1 MLIWSAHNRVVFIL
15 AHHDIDQRAV
25 LLGHHAV
32 QRHGAGD
39 PLILFDAAV
48 IVRIGIGDIVS
59 LIEGVLLDIDAR
71 GIDVRAE
78 DVHAFLQRLYAQH
91 EEHEA
96 LAHPVDIDTRARFKL
111 SARTDDR
118 VQILEAVRLGQ
129 LLAVSHALALCFAV
143 VDEIAIGFGKGFHP
157 AVVFGIRRP
166 RILSFHGISSFRPAL
181 GRYSRLL

>member
-1 MLIWSAHNRVVFIL
+1 MRIQIRQV
-15 AHHDIDQRAV
+15 AV
-25 LLGHHAV
+25 LI
-32 QRHGAGD
+32 QW
-39 PLILFDAAV
+39 
-48 IVRIGIGDIVS
+48 
-59 LIEGVLLDIDAR
+59 VLLHINAR

-96 LAHPVDIDTRARFKL
+96 LAHPVGIDTCARFKL

-118 VQILEAVRLGQ
+118 VQILKAVRLGQ